1 MAFKGKIC
9 SKGIWDESI
18 PGIGFDEDG
27 ISNYARIQYKL
38 MEDYPINENGE
49 QKWKV
54 LLEQIQRKGK
64 SGKYDCIV
72 GVSGGTDSSYLLH
85 LAKENNLNPL
95 AVHLDNGFNSEI
107 AVNNIYKLTE
117 ALNIDLKTHV
127 VVYEEMKDILRS
139 YMFAG
144 LPWIDNPTDQ
154 AIFNVLYKIADKE
167 KIKYILIGDDF
178 RSEGKQPTEWTYS
191 DQKQLNFVHKK
202 FGRVKLKTYPKLSFS
217 SKYWLSLVKKIK
229 MVSPFYY
236 INYNKMEAQQL
247 LINKYKWEYYGEHH
261 HENLFTKWAIS
272 YWMYEKFEMDKR
284 KITYSAQVL
293 NKKMSREDALKIIN
307 NRPYN
312 PLKIEEEINYV
323 MKKLDLTKEEYLKI
337 WNSPN
342 RSFKDYPS
350 YYETIIKYAKFI
362 EPIIN
367 LVLTTKPKMFY
378 EMKERKNGLKN
389 YE

>member
-191 DQKQLNFVHKK
+191 DQKQFNFVHKK

-272 YWMYEKFEMDKR
+272 YWMYEKFGMDKR

>member
-272 YWMYEKFEMDKR
+272 YWMYEKFGMDKR

>member
-1 MAFKGKIC
+1 
-9 SKGIWDESI
+9 
-18 PGIGFDEDG
+18 
-27 ISNYARIQYKL
+27 
-38 MEDYPINENGE
+38 
-49 QKWKV
+49 
-54 LLEQIQRKGK
+54 
-64 SGKYDCIV
+64 
-72 GVSGGTDSSYLLH
+72 
-85 LAKENNLNPL
+85 
-95 AVHLDNGFNSEI
+95 
-107 AVNNIYKLTE
+107 
-117 ALNIDLKTHV
+117 
-127 VVYEEMKDILRS
+127 
-139 YMFAG
+139 
-144 LPWIDNPTDQ
+144 
-154 AIFNVLYKIADKE
+154 
-167 KIKYILIGDDF
+167 
-178 RSEGKQPTEWTYS
+178 
-191 DQKQLNFVHKK
+191 
-202 FGRVKLKTYPKLSFS
+202 
-217 SKYWLSLVKKIK
+217 
-229 MVSPFYY
+229 
-236 INYNKMEAQQL
+236 MEAQQL

-272 YWMYEKFEMDKR
+272 YWMYEKFGMDKR